1 MLLFL
6 DKQLVQVVFA
16 VLEVIVVVVVVA
28 AAVVV
33 VVTVAVSMHHT
44 RLLHVS
50 YRLRLLHSESF
61 EPAKMVDPSGG
72 G

>member
-16 VLEVIVVVVVVA
+16 VLEVIVVVV
-28 AAVVV
+28 VVV

-61 EPAKMVDPSGG
+61 ETAKMVDPSGG

>member
-16 VLEVIVVVVVVA
+16 VLEVIVVVVVA

>member
-16 VLEVIVVVVVVA
+16 VLEVIVVVVVV
-28 AAVVV
+28 VVV

-61 EPAKMVDPSGG
+61 ETAKMVDPSGG
-72 G
+72 GGG